1 MKHMKQDGMENIPE
15 LCRKLLAAKGLVGEQ
30 EIAEFLFPKLKDLP
44 KPDLMKGLTAAA
56 MLVADYVESGHQIVI
71 WGDYDVDGT
80 TATGLLVN
88 FFKELGVEVQYHIP
102 NRLTEGYGLGS
113 DWFSTAIKNFTSK
126 GFLLITVD
134 CGISNS
140 QEIEV
145 VKNMGGDVIVT
156 DHHSIPLAGIPDCH
170 VLNPS
175 QDDCGFNGEKL
186 AGVGVAF
193 YLAAGIR
200 SELLQSKRY
209 GKRAAAINLKN
220 YLAFVALGTVAD
232 LVEITKTNRI
242 LIKAGLESL
251 LETPFAGLSALLTS
265 CGLFGDQITSEDIGF
280 LLGPKINAAGRL
292 GKSDIAIE
300 LFISENPEL
309 AKKGAE
315 KLERLNLKRKSICE
329 DDFEQASY
337 KSSKTVTEEEFCC
350 ICSGGYHLGVAGIVA
365 SRLVEEFKVPA
376 IVFAENT
383 DKFGLQTFKGSVRS
397 VEGISVIDSLNSC
410 SEYIVKFGG
419 HDMAAGLTVLPEN
432 LKMFSEMWSKN
443 LKDQKEAA
451 KDRQQFI
458 APVETSVDDVMD
470 RTTLE
475 FLNRFEPFGPGNTAP
490 IFKDKHSRII
500 QAKTVGRSN
509 AHLNVVVRGEYS
521 NYKGIGFNLGNK
533 ISYVQESPERT
544 IYFMPTKNRYRGTVS
559 WQLRIVDMQ

>member
-1 MKHMKQDGMENIPE
+1 MKQDNMETIPK
-15 LCRKLLAAKGLVGEQ
+15 LCRRLLQAKGLVGEQ
-30 EIAEFLFPKLKDLP
+30 EISEFLYPKLKDLP
-44 KPDLMKGLTAAA
+44 KPALMKGLTAAA
-56 MLVADYVESGHQIVI
+56 MLVAEYVESGHQIVV

-80 TATGLLVN
+80 TSTGLLVN
-88 FFKELGVEVQYHIP
+88 FFKELGVEVKYHIP

-113 DWFSTAIKNFTSK
+113 DWFSGAIKDFTSK
-126 GFLLITVD
+126 RFLLITVD

-145 VKNMGGDVIVT
+145 VKKMGGDVIVT
-156 DHHSIPLAGIPDCH
+156 DHHSIPLSGIPDCH

-175 QDDCGFNGEKL
+175 QADCGFNGDKL

-209 GKRAAAINLKN
+209 GRKATAIHLKN

-242 LIKAGLESL
+242 LVKAGLESL
-251 LETPFAGLSALLTS
+251 LETPFAGISALLTS

-292 GKSDIAIE
+292 GQSDVAIE
-300 LFISENPEL
+300 LFISENSEL

-337 KSSKTVTEEEFCC
+337 KSSKTVAEEDFCC
-350 ICSGGYHLGVAGIVA
+350 ICSGEYHLGVAGIVA
-365 SRLVEEFKVPA
+365 SRLVEKFKVPA
-376 IVFAENT
+376 IVFAEST
-383 DKFGLQTFKGSVRS
+383 DKFGLQTLKGSVRS
-397 VEGISVIDSLNSC
+397 VEGISVIDALNSC

-432 LKMFSEMWSKN
+432 FKTFSERWSKN
-443 LKDQKEAA
+443 LKAQRDASENRQK
-451 KDRQQFI
+451 FI
-458 APVETSVDDVMD
+458 SPIETSVDDVMNRD
-470 RTTLE
+470 TLE
-475 FLNRFEPFGPGNTAP
+475 FLNKFEPFGPGNIAP
-490 IFKDKHSRII
+490 VFKDKHSRVI
-500 QAKTVGRSN
+500 QAKTVGKSN

-559 WQLRIVDMQ
+559 WQLRIIDVQ

>member
-1 MKHMKQDGMENIPE
+1 MKRDNMETIPE
-15 LCRKLLAAKGLVGEQ
+15 LCRRLLKAKGLVGEQ
-30 EIAEFLFPKLKDLP
+30 EINEFLYPKLKDLP
-44 KPDLMKGLTAAA
+44 KPALMKGLTAAA
-56 MLVADYVESGHQIVI
+56 MLVADYVESGHQIVV

-80 TATGLLVN
+80 TSTGLLVN
-88 FFKELGVEVQYHIP
+88 FFKELGVEVKYHIP

-113 DWFSTAIKNFTSK
+113 DWFSGAIKNFTSK
-126 GFLLITVD
+126 RFLLITVD

-145 VKNMGGDVIVT
+145 VKKMGGDVIVT
-156 DHHSIPLAGIPDCH
+156 DHHSIPLSGIPDCH

-175 QDDCGFNGEKL
+175 QDDCGFNGDKL

-209 GKRAAAINLKN
+209 GKRATAINLKN

-292 GKSDIAIE
+292 GRSDIAIE

-337 KSSKTVTEEEFCC
+337 KSSKTVTEEAFCC
-350 ICSGGYHLGVAGIVA
+350 ICSGRYHLGVAGIVA

-376 IVFAENT
+376 IVFAEST
-383 DKFGLQTFKGSVRS
+383 DKFGLQTLKGSVRS
-397 VEGISVIDSLNSC
+397 VEGISVIDALNSC

-432 LKMFSEMWSKN
+432 FKTFSERWSKS
-443 LKDQKEAA
+443 LKVQRDISENRQK
-451 KDRQQFI
+451 FI
-458 APVETSVDDVMD
+458 SPIETSVDDVMNRD
-470 RTTLE
+470 TLE
-475 FLNRFEPFGPGNTAP
+475 YLNKFEPFGPGNIAP
-490 IFKDKHSRII
+490 VFKDKHSRVI
-500 QAKTVGRSN
+500 QAKTVGKSN

-544 IYFMPTKNRYRGTVS
+544 IYFVPTKNRYRGTVS
-559 WQLRIVDMQ
+559 WQLRIIDMQ

>member
-1 MKHMKQDGMENIPE
+1 MKQDNMENIPE
-15 LCRKLLAAKGLVGEQ
+15 LCRRLLAAKGLVKEQ
-30 EIAEFLFPKLKDLP
+30 EITEFLFPKLKDLP
-44 KPDLMKGLTAAA
+44 KPALMKGLTAAA
-56 MLVADYVESGHQIVI
+56 TLVSEYVESGHQIVV

-80 TATGLLVN
+80 TSTGLLVN
-88 FFKELGVEVQYHIP
+88 FFKELGVEVKYHIP

-113 DWFSTAIKNFTSK
+113 DWFSSAIKDFTSK
-126 GFLLITVD
+126 RFLLITVD

-140 QEIEV
+140 QEIEII
-145 VKNMGGDVIVT
+145 KSMGGEVIVT
-156 DHHSIPLAGIPDCH
+156 DHHSIPLSGVPACH

-175 QDDCGFNGEKL
+175 QKDCGFNSDKL

-200 SELLQSKRY
+200 SKLLQSKRF
-209 GKRAAAINLKN
+209 GKRATSINLKN

-251 LETPFAGLSALLTS
+251 LQTPFTGLAALLTS

-280 LLGPKINAAGRL
+280 LLGPKINASGRL
-292 GKSDIAIE
+292 GKSAIAIE
-300 LFISENPEL
+300 LFVSENPEM

-315 KLERLNLKRKSICE
+315 KLERLNLQRKSICE
-329 DDFEQASY
+329 DDYEQASY
-337 KSSKTVTEEEFCC
+337 TSSKTVTEEAFCC
-350 ICSGGYHLGVAGIVA
+350 ICSGNYHLGVAGIVA

-383 DKFGLQTFKGSVRS
+383 DKAGLQTLKGSVRS
-397 VEGISVIDSLNSC
+397 VEGISVIDALNSC

-419 HDMAAGLTVLPEN
+419 HDMAAGLTILPEN
-432 LKMFSEMWSKN
+432 FKAFSDRWSKK
-443 LKDQKEAA
+443 LKFQRDTSENRQK
-451 KDRQQFI
+451 FI
-458 APVETSVDDVMD
+458 SPIETSVDDVMD
-470 RTTLE
+470 RNTLD
-475 FLNRFEPFGPGNTAP
+475 FLNRFEPFGPGNAAP
-490 IFKDKHSRII
+490 VFKDTHSRII
-500 QAKTVGRSN
+500 QAKTVGKSN
-509 AHLNVVVRGEYS
+509 AHLNVVVRGQYS

-544 IYFMPTKNRYRGTVS
+544 IYFVPTKNRYRGTVS
-559 WQLRIVDMQ
+559 WQLRIIDMQ

>member
-1 MKHMKQDGMENIPE
+1 MKRDNMETIPE
-15 LCRKLLAAKGLVGEQ
+15 LCRRLLKAKGLVGEQ
-30 EIAEFLFPKLKDLP
+30 EINEFLYPKLKDLP
-44 KPDLMKGLTAAA
+44 KPALMKGLTAAA
-56 MLVADYVESGHQIVI
+56 MLVADYVESGHQIVV

-80 TATGLLVN
+80 TSTGLLVN
-88 FFKELGVEVQYHIP
+88 FFKELGIEVKYHIP

-113 DWFSTAIKNFTSK
+113 DWFSSAIKNFTSK
-126 GFLLITVD
+126 RFLLITVD

-145 VKNMGGDVIVT
+145 VKKMGGDVIVT
-156 DHHSIPLAGIPDCH
+156 DHHSIPLSGIPDCH

-175 QDDCGFNGEKL
+175 QDDCGFNGDKL

-209 GKRAAAINLKN
+209 GKRATAINLKN

-292 GKSDIAIE
+292 GRSDIAIE
-300 LFISENPEL
+300 LFISKNPEL

-337 KSSKTVTEEEFCC
+337 KSSKTVTEEAFCC
-350 ICSGGYHLGVAGIVA
+350 ICSGRYHLGVAGIVA

-376 IVFAENT
+376 IVFAEST
-383 DKFGLQTFKGSVRS
+383 DKFGLQTLKGSVRS
-397 VEGISVIDSLNSC
+397 VEGISVIDALNSC

-432 LKMFSEMWSKN
+432 FKTFSERWSKS
-443 LKDQKEAA
+443 LKVQRDISENRQK
-451 KDRQQFI
+451 FI
-458 APVETSVDDVMD
+458 SPIETSVDDVMNRD
-470 RTTLE
+470 TLE
-475 FLNRFEPFGPGNTAP
+475 YLNKFEPFGPGNIAP
-490 IFKDKHSRII
+490 VFKDKHSRVI
-500 QAKTVGRSN
+500 QAKTVGKSN

-544 IYFMPTKNRYRGTVS
+544 IYFVPTKNRYRGTVS
-559 WQLRIVDMQ
+559 WQLRIIDMQ